1 MQSKPVTLY
10 LNCFPAQRVV
20 FWAGI
25 EVSFPL
31 YAAPTPGCP
40 GVFSWPLL
48 DDIPALGV
56 LFLILKG
63 FPDVDYA

>member
-1 MQSKPVTLY
+1 LVQSKTILIYVTEVCL
-10 LNCFPAQRVV
+10 FA
-20 FWAGI
+20 FWSGI
-25 EVSFPL
+25 AALFPL

-40 GVFSWPLL
+40 GVFSWPSL